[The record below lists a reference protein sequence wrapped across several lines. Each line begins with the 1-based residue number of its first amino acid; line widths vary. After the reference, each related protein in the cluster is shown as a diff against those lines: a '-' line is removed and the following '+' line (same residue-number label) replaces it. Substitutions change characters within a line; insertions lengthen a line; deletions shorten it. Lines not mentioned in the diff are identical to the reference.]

1 VPVAQDKEQGR
12 EAVRALVDTFS
23 ANAAHY
29 RSRDFDETSTRTAFV
44 DRLFEALGWDVT
56 GAAPD
61 REVVFHARHRTGP
74 SLGGEA
80 AWDDDLTDEEI
91 DARGDQVGVPD
102 YSFHTGG
109 TLRFCVEAK
118 RPHTGITGRSSVFQV
133 KTYAWNRGL
142 PFSVLTDF
150 ARLRVY
156 TTLARPDRDRPE
168 AGLLAG
174 YDLRHTDYVEQWD
187 ALWSLL
193 SREAVVAG
201 RSERRVAVAAPR
213 GALGVG
219 ESFLRD
225 LEGWRAELGSDLLR
239 RQPDLTGR
247 ELDEATQRILDR
259 LVFIRV
265 VEDRQVEPAV
275 VLQRYARLPDAYQA
289 LCAEFRWC
297 TTCTASTSTRKRSR
311 SPR

>member
-1 VPVAQDKEQGR
+1 MR
-12 EAVRALVDTFS
+12 RALAPPLSTGCS
-23 ANAAHY
+23 RRWAGTSRAPLLIG
-29 RSRDFDETSTRTAFV
+29 RSCFT
-44 DRLFEALGWDVT
+44 
-56 GAAPD
+56 
-61 REVVFHARHRTGP
+61 ARHRTSP

-102 YSFHTGG
+102 YSFHTCG

-142 PFSVLTDF
+142 PFSVITDF

-193 SREAVVAG
+193 SREGVAAG

-219 ESFLRD
+219 
-225 LEGWRAELGSDLLR
+225 
-239 RQPDLTGR
+239 
-247 ELDEATQRILDR
+247 
-259 LVFIRV
+259 
-265 VEDRQVEPAV
+265 
-275 VLQRYARLPDAYQA
+275 
-289 LCAEFRWC
+289 
-297 TTCTASTSTRKRSR
+297 SR
-311 SPR
+311 SCGTWRVGAPSSAATCCDGSRT